1 MDCSLLLDYVSVLLV
16 VQFFANNL
24 LRLGLAKFL
33 TLGWEGFLTR
43 SYIRDNVLL
52 D

>member
-1 MDCSLLLDYVSVLLV
+1 MDCSLLLDYVSVLL

-33 TLGWEGFLTR
+33 TLGWEGFITR